1 MTPKVSKTNTR
12 VSSCYSRCHHGN
24 WLVKKTPPTT
34 GNNGCLWAGV
44 HPHGNQRRWCWR
56 RETTKSALTDFLHN
70 EFIDQSVPRI
80 IRLTV
85 FLFFTCWLHSVK
97 FYLSGAV
104 ASACIMFLTSR
115 YFSDIIVCKISSSA
129 AGRPFYD
136 RVRLIRFC
144 QKPALWSEHH
154 IRNIVTYWKTLGW
167 VTSW

>member
-1 MTPKVSKTNTR
+1 MATDWWKKHHPQLVTMGAYELAFIPMVTKGGDAEDERSQNQHLLISYIMNLSTNQFQE
-12 VSSCYSRCHHGN
+12 
-24 WLVKKTPPTT
+24 L
-34 GNNGCLWAGV
+34 L
-44 HPHGNQRRWCWR
+44 
-56 RETTKSALTDFLHN
+56 E
-70 EFIDQSVPRI
+70 
-80 IRLTV
+80 LTV

-97 FYLSGAV
+97 FYISGAV
-104 ASACIMFLTSR
+104 VLTSACIMFLTSR

-154 IRNIVTYWKTLGW
+154 IRNIVTYWETLGW